1 MALGLGT
8 LLLDAVPSVTSTTHA
23 TRFVIRTRNFS
34 AVASVAGTFSL
45 SQRREWFVL
54 QWFSFSPITQPVF
67 SLTLNRT
74 LLPIGTSKNEALKN
88 GGDAHDGYCV
98 RHLC

>member
-54 QWFSFSPITQPVF
+54 QWFSPITQPVF

-74 LLPIGTSKNEALKN
+74 LLPIGTSKNEA
-88 GGDAHDGYCV
+88 
-98 RHLC
+98 